1 MGGER
6 DAASG
11 TGAVAP
17 LGYRP
22 QLDGVRALAIAL
34 VVAFHVDRGGRQALL
49 PGGFLGV
56 DVFFVLSGFLITS
69 LLIDERAGTGRI
81 RLGAFWGRR
90 VARLFPLLW
99 ALLAVFAFARWV
111 HPIAG
116 LTPPSPLGFLAL
128 LGYVGNWIPAT
139 GHSGLFELQYLWSL
153 SVEEQFYVVWPLAAA
168 GLLALGRRW
177 SVAVGAALAAATVI
191 VVRPTAF
198 AETDFFFH
206 TLLRCDGLLLGA
218 ALAATR
224 RWWEPRIG
232 SGASWALA
240 VGGSAA
246 IAVAVAGAHV
256 WADDVPAWRLPLLE
270 VGVLAV
276 TAALVA
282 VPTTAAGRV
291 TGWRPLVFLGRC
303 SYALYLVHLP
313 LFDVVQAHVGLDRP
327 RVRAAIELPLA
338 LAVAAAVHLAYELPA
353 QRVLRRLL
361 RAEHRR
367 AEHAPAEPELGVAT
381 PA

>member
-1 MGGER
+1 MGGVREEK
-6 DAASG
+6 
-11 TGAVAP
+11 TELAP

-34 VVAFHVDRGGRQALL
+34 VVAFHVDRGGRLPVL

-69 LLIDERAGTGRI
+69 LLIDERAGTGRV

-99 ALLAVFAFARWV
+99 ALLAVLAFARWV

-116 LTPPSPLGFLAL
+116 LTPPSTTGFLAL
-128 LGYVGNWIPAT
+128 LTYVGNWIPAT
-139 GHSGLFELQYLWSL
+139 GRPDLFELQYLWSL
-153 SVEEQFYVVWPLAAA
+153 SVEEQFYVVWPLATA

-177 SVAVGAALAAATVI
+177 AVAVAAGGAALA
-191 VVRPTAF
+191 VVVLRPTAF
-198 AETDFFFH
+198 DHVDFFFH

-224 RWWEPRIG
+224 RWWEPRIDPTRSLALAAAG
-232 SGASWALA
+232 LGAIAWA
-240 VGGSAA
+240 VGG
-246 IAVAVAGAHV
+246 AHV
-256 WADDVPAWRLPLLE
+256 GAGDVAAWRLPVLE
-270 VGVLAV
+270 VGVAAL

-282 VPTTAAGRV
+282 APATPLGVV

-313 LFDVVQAHVGLDRP
+313 LFDVIQTHVGLDRP
-327 RVRAAIELPLA
+327 RLRALIELPLA
-338 LAVAAAVHLAYELPA
+338 VALAGIVHVAYELPA
-353 QRVLRRLL
+353 QRFLRRRL

-367 AEHAPAEPELGVAT
+367 AEHAPAEPELGVVD
-381 PA
+381 